1 MLLRFI
7 ELLHKLYEILHPIIV
22 AFKLFETL
30 FAHTFKMGNLTVEI
44 FRWQLICIEKMINK
58 FPNRLNIFRVLTR
71 FEMLQFA

>member
-44 FRWQLICIEKMINK
+44 FR
-58 FPNRLNIFRVLTR
+58 
-71 FEMLQFA
+71 